1 MAVVPPEGAAISVD
15 LSQRVVLGIVALDAA
30 LDKYL
35 ADAGEVTGPAWQS
48 PRASVDL
55 LVLFL
60 AWCYEQD
67 RSVNF
72 WHLDELVRHELT
84 ATMTRFQDELRA
96 VLGL

>member
-1 MAVVPPEGAAISVD
+1 MAVLPPDGGSITVD

-30 LDKYL
+30 LERYL
-35 ADAGEVTGPAWQS
+35 SEAGETTGPAWHN

-72 WHLDELVRHELT
+72 WHLDELVRHELGQ
-84 ATMTRFQDELRA
+84 TMTRFQSELRA
-96 VLGL
+96 VAGL